1 MSGRFAETVAGST
14 SRSSQE
20 TNAQQKGHAMRSI
33 TLVTLTTLAIAS
45 ILGTAGTS
53 HAATWG
59 GFAFAP
65 GTPRIVTLINQAS
78 AGASNATS
86 YLRVVRCTGVI
97 DYPVFTWLGATCTA
111 VTPDY
116 TISMTVLS
124 ATKTNVKIVAN
135 SAACGIKEIT
145 FGTPNSQ
152 CGYDLTNPNPGTIG
166 SLAGSNPV
174 PVAGGLVGAWNVTV
188 LLDNMVNLAGVGA
201 MRDLFSRMTVRFNS
215 CFDVGDLCSFTIDT
229 DKIS

>member
-1 MSGRFAETVAGST
+1 MGGRFAETVAGST

-86 YLRVVRCTGVI
+86 YLAA
-97 DYPVFTWLGATCTA
+97 VFL
-111 VTPDY
+111 
-116 TISMTVLS
+116 
-124 ATKTNVKIVAN
+124 
-135 SAACGIKEIT
+135 
-145 FGTPNSQ
+145 
-152 CGYDLTNPNPGTIG
+152 
-166 SLAGSNPV
+166 
-174 PVAGGLVGAWNVTV
+174 
-188 LLDNMVNLAGVGA
+188 
-201 MRDLFSRMTVRFNS
+201 
-215 CFDVGDLCSFTIDT
+215 
-229 DKIS
+229 

>member
-1 MSGRFAETVAGST
+1 MGGRFAETVAGST

-135 SAACGIKEIT
+135 STTCGM
-145 FGTPNSQ
+145 SQ
-152 CGYDLTNPNPGTIG
+152 SID
-166 SLAGSNPV
+166 
-174 PVAGGLVGAWNVTV
+174 VAG
-188 LLDNMVNLAGVGA
+188 
-201 MRDLFSRMTVRFNS
+201 FSIDQKAPTLSRAAHSWSVMSKNS
-215 CFDVGDLCSFTIDT
+215 VPRSTFS
-229 DKIS
+229 